1 MVRLKNLKLVILILL
16 VILVLVIVR
25 STSKNLFK
33 QDTQKAVEAVVA
45 NNFTV
50 SVGELKNTESQYLIV
65 DLSEG
70 GNSQF
75 DNSLQI
81 PFEKLL
87 DESNLKKLKETSN
100 KILLVSE
107 DDSKAEK
114 AWVILN
120 QLGFKNVFI
129 LSSKEN
135 PEVLKYEFQPDTS
148 ARLESVSE

>member
-1 MVRLKNLKLVILILL
+1 MNRLKNFSIVLL
-16 VILVLVIVR
+16 VLLVVMIFVIVR
-25 STSKNLFK
+25 TTGKNRFK
-33 QDTQKAVEAVVA
+33 QDAQNAVEAVVA

-50 SVGELKNTESQYLIV
+50 SVSELKNTESQYLIV
-65 DLSEG
+65 DLNESG
-70 GNSQF
+70 KTRF

-87 DESNLKKLKETSN
+87 DESSLQKLKGTEN

-120 QLGFKNVFI
+120 QLGFKNVFV

-148 ARLESVSE
+148 ARLESVSD